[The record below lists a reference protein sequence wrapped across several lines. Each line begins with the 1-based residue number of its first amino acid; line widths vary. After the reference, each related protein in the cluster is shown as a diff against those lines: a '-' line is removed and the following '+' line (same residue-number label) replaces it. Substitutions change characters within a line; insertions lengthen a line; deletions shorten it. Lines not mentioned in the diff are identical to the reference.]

1 MSLPVVLYGASELG
15 RDAVSVFHALE
26 SAGRPRRVLGFVDDG
41 GDKQGRSFLGV
52 PVLGTGAWLEGK
64 AGEVEVLLTVG
75 APRIRRLIA
84 TRLASRGHRFAT
96 VVHPSVTLTPWVQ
109 LAEGVLVM
117 AGCTFTVEI
126 TVGAH
131 AVLNP
136 GCTVAHDVRIGAYAY
151 LSPGVDLAGRV
162 AVEEGAY
169 LGVGACV
176 IPSCTVGA
184 GAYVGAGS
192 VVTRDV
198 PPDRVAAGVPARAI
212 KPVEAPWAV

>member
-1 MSLPVVLYGASELG
+1 MSAPVVLYGASELG
-15 RDAVSVFHALE
+15 RDALSVFHALE
-26 SAGRPRRVLGFVDDG
+26 RAGTPRQVLGFVDDSA
-41 GDKQGRSFLGV
+41 DKQGRSFLGV
-52 PVLGTGAWLEGK
+52 PVLGAGAWLDGRE
-64 AGEVEVLLTVG
+64 GEVEVLLTVG
-75 APRIRRLIA
+75 APRVRRALG
-84 TRLASRGHRFAT
+84 TLLAGKGHRFAT
-96 VVHPSVTLTPWVQ
+96 VVHPSATLTPWVQ
-109 LAEGVLVM
+109 VGEGVMIM

-126 TVGAH
+126 VVGAH

-162 AVEEGAY
+162 VVEDGAY

-184 GAYVGAGS
+184 GALVGAGS

-198 PPDRVAAGVPARAI
+198 PPDRVAAGIPARNVRA
-212 KPVEAPWAV
+212 VDAPWAV

>member
-1 MSLPVVLYGASELG
+1 MSRPIVLYGASELG

-26 SAGRPRRVLGFVDDG
+26 EAGRPRRVLGFVDDG
-41 GDKQGRSFLGV
+41 ADKQGRSFLGV
-52 PVLGTGAWLEGK
+52 PVLGTGAWLEGRV
-64 AGEVEVLLTVG
+64 GDVEVLITVG
-75 APRIRRLIA
+75 APRVRRLIA
-84 TRLASRGHRFAT
+84 TRLGGLGHRFAT
-96 VVHPSVTLTPWVQ
+96 AIHPSAVLTPWVEVG
-109 LAEGVLVM
+109 EGALLM
-117 AGCTFTVEI
+117 AGCTFTVEVV
-126 TVGAH
+126 VGPH

-162 AVEEGAY
+162 VVGEGAF
-169 LGVGACV
+169 LGVGAAV

-198 PPDRVAAGVPARAI
+198 PPDRVAVGVPARAI